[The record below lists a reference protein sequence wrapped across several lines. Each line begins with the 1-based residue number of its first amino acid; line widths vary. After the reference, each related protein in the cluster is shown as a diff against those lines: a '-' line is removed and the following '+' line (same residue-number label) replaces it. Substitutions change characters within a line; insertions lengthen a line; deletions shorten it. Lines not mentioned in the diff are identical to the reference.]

1 MAVQDRD
8 DASFHILSQC
18 EGSDVGTSRLTTIDN
33 VISKTS
39 FCTRWLLL
47 RVQKGGLW
55 APDGKFLLGQC
66 LPGLRAIAG

>member
-8 DASFHILSQC
+8 DASFHILSQS
-18 EGSDVGTSRLTTIDN
+18 EGSDVGPSRLTTIDN
-33 VISKTS
+33 VIPKTS

-47 RVQKGGLW
+47 QVQKGGFW
-55 APDGKFLLGQC
+55 GPDGKFLLGQC